1 MDNKMERE
9 PIAEMLVLAGLTY
22 RGALDPLTGAVH
34 AGNVE
39 QAVTAGLAAYA
50 PRWQLVWGPA
60 TDRKADLF
68 DTSAMYVALGGD
80 PEQYV
85 IAVRGTNPV
94 SASDWLRGD
103 LIVAT
108 TVKWPFGN
116 DGAAVSTS
124 TALGLRSLLRLRS
137 GPPST
142 TAVARRLFGRVLG
155 AIGTGATKIPT
166 LEPAIAI
173 GFHQLLAT
181 RLNALIAEAGIPGN
195 LGKLL
200 AAVSQVSP
208 QDIEA
213 PKTGAPADPQTLFE
227 FLAARSSTP
236 LRIVVTGHSKG
247 GALAPVLALWLKET
261 QAPHGDNR
269 GWDNCGQA
277 TIRCVTFAGPTP
289 GNAAFAKRIESE
301 LLDHHRIANTR
312 DIVTHAWEEQQLAA
326 LGRLYPG
333 FAPLFDRAASD
344 LASIG
349 YRHAGTG
356 VVSFSGQPASKDFV
370 LEVIHQH
377 LDAYLIELGLHD
389 RIQAV
394 TFFIG

>member
-1 MDNKMERE
+1 MDNEMERE
-9 PIAEMLVLAGLTY
+9 QIAEMLVLAGLTY

-60 TDRKADLF
+60 TDRKAELF
-68 DTSAMYVALGGD
+68 DTSAMYVARGGD

-142 TAVARRLFGRVLG
+142 PSFARRLFGRALG
-155 AIGTGATKIPT
+155 AIGMAATKIPT

-200 AAVSQVSP
+200 AAVSHDLRERHVSC
-208 QDIEA
+208 E
-213 PKTGAPADPQTLFE
+213 
-227 FLAARSSTP
+227 
-236 LRIVVTGHSKG
+236 
-247 GALAPVLALWLKET
+247 
-261 QAPHGDNR
+261 
-269 GWDNCGQA
+269 
-277 TIRCVTFAGPTP
+277 
-289 GNAAFAKRIESE
+289 
-301 LLDHHRIANTR
+301 
-312 DIVTHAWEEQQLAA
+312 
-326 LGRLYPG
+326 
-333 FAPLFDRAASD
+333 
-344 LASIG
+344 
-349 YRHAGTG
+349 
-356 VVSFSGQPASKDFV
+356 
-370 LEVIHQH
+370 
-377 LDAYLIELGLHD
+377 
-389 RIQAV
+389 
-394 TFFIG
+394 